1 MKSIREKYKK
11 NETRENPYVDD
22 KKTIEELSKKSE
34 SELLSELLS
43 VASKQR
49 KEGSLNDGM
58 LDEFQSKIS
67 SSLSKEQQERLS
79 QIIGMLKK

>member
-1 MKSIREKYKK
+1 MKSIKDKLKEQKERQ
-11 NETRENPYVDD
+11 RPCEND

-34 SELLSELLS
+34 SELMSELLS

-49 KEGSLNDGM
+49 NEGSLDNKT
-58 LDEFQSKIS
+58 LDEFESKIAP
-67 SSLSKEQQERLS
+67 SLTKEQQERLT

>member
-1 MKSIREKYKK
+1 MKSIRERNIKL
-11 NETRENPYVDD
+11 NNQDINVDD

-34 SELLSELLS
+34 SELLSELLA

-49 KEGSLNDGM
+49 KEGSLDNGM
-58 LDEFQSKIS
+58 LDEFQNKIS
-67 SSLSKEQQERLS
+67 GSLNEEQQKRLS

>member
-11 NETRENPYVDD
+11 SETRENTNIDD
-22 KKTIEELSKKSE
+22 KKTIEELSEKSE

-49 KEGSLNDGM
+49 KDGSLNDGM

-67 SSLSKEQQERLS
+67 GSLSKEQQERLS

>member
-1 MKSIREKYKK
+1 MKSIRERYKK
-11 NETRENPYVDD
+11 NETRENTNIDD

-34 SELLSELLS
+34 SELLNELLS